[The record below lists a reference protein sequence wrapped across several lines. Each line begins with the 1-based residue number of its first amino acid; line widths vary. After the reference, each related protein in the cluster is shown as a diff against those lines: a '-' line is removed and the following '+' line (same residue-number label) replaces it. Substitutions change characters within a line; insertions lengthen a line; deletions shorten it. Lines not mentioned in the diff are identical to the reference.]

1 MTIGIRELVRLTVG
15 LGLLIALGSP
25 APAAAHDPEDEQAA
39 ESADAEEEEG
49 PNTGRISL
57 WLQNDLTNVYFFRG
71 ILNERDGYIW
81 QPVLELYV
89 NLFESEDGPIR
100 SVTIGG
106 GVWNSYHEEKT
117 LAVNS
122 PQHLYETDWY
132 PLLEVGLPAGFSLNA
147 YYYYYTSPN
156 GAFDTVQELNLGAAW
171 DDSEVFGRFA
181 VQPWINFAIET
192 QRTSFGNHEGSL
204 FQIGIEPTLYE
215 HDSEDWAF
223 AFTLPVEMGLA
234 INNYYEEESPTGGHD
249 EDTLGYVSYGVT
261 ASLPIS
267 SIPAEFG
274 SWTAS
279 VTGKGYYLHEAL
291 ARFNRGDHNY
301 GQVVGSLSL
310 EY

>member
-1 MTIGIRELVRLTVG
+1 MIIDIEARRIVRWIG
-15 LGLLIALGSP
+15 LGLTLLTVSSP
-25 APAAAHDPEDEQAA
+25 AIAEEAAATAED
-39 ESADAEEEEG
+39 EG

-57 WLQNDLTNVYFFRG
+57 MLQNDLTNVYFFRG
-71 ILNERDGYIW
+71 LLNERDGYIW
-81 QPVLELYV
+81 QPMLELYV

-100 SVTIGG
+100 SVTLGG
-106 GVWNSYHEEKT
+106 GIWNSYHEEKT
-117 LAVNS
+117 LAENS

-132 PLLEVGLPAGFSLNA
+132 PFLEVGLPAGFSVNA

-171 DDSEVFGRFA
+171 DDSEVLGRFA

-192 QRTSFGNHEGSL
+192 QRTSFGDREGSL

-223 AFTLPVEMGLA
+223 SFTAPVELGLA
-234 INNYYEEESPTGGHD
+234 INNYYEEVTDDGRD

-261 ASLPIS
+261 ASLPLS
-267 SIPAEFG
+267 FVPSDFG
-274 SWTAS
+274 AWTAS
-279 VTGKGYYLHEAL
+279 IAGKGYYLHNAL
-291 ARFNRGDHNY
+291 ERLNRGEENY
-301 GQVVGSLSL
+301 GQVVASLVL